1 MEMELYRF
9 TYTDVDERVRLG
21 EEETRREEKEGRDET
36 ERERLRRHTWC
47 YCCYDDEIC
56 LLYLF
61 IRLNSPSFRA
71 LLRLCLNW
79 GISNN
84 FLFFHPDL
92 CVIFKQQKLTLT
104 NSMKTFTYCN
114 IILTCAASIHN
125 LTKNINDKSN
135 DVLLFRIKH
144 VNY

>member
-1 MEMELYRF
+1 MELYRF

-36 ERERLRRHTWC
+36 ERERLGRHTWC

-61 IRLNSPSFRA
+61 IRLNSPAFRA

-79 GISNN
+79 GICNN
-84 FLFFHPDL
+84 FLFFSPRFVRDFQTTKINVNEL
-92 CVIFKQQKLTLT
+92 DENF
-104 NSMKTFTYCN
+104 Y
-114 IILTCAASIHN
+114 IL
-125 LTKNINDKSN
+125 
-135 DVLLFRIKH
+135 
-144 VNY
+144 